1 MNDQELAKRIQEGD
15 EEAFRTL
22 VDQHQ
27 EMVVNVCNSFLHNAD
42 DAMDVS
48 QDVFIKIFESIHKY
62 KGQAKLST
70 WIYRIAVNHSLNH
83 IRSKKRRNWLN
94 TLDNLFNGDED
105 EKPVY
110 EPADE
115 SSQEKQMEAEEE
127 QQVMIKALQKLPDK
141 QKTALTLNSYEEM
154 AYKEIAEVM
163 QIPVNQVGVLINRA
177 RKSIQQYLI
186 DFYKKN

>member
-15 EEAFRTL
+15 EDAFRTL
-22 VDQHQ
+22 VDHHQ

-94 TLDNLFNGDED
+94 TLDNLFNGDEN

-110 EPADE
+110 EPVDE
-115 SSQEKQMEAEEE
+115 SSQEKQIEAEEE
-127 QQVMIKALQKLPDK
+127 QQVMIKALQKLPEK

-177 RKSIQQYLI
+177 RKNIQQYLI

>member
-1 MNDQELAKRIQEGD
+1 MNDQTLVKRIQEGD
-15 EEAFRTL
+15 EDAFRTL

-27 EMVVNVCNSFLHNAD
+27 EMVVNVCNSFLHNTD
-42 DAMDVS
+42 DALDVS

-94 TLDNLFNGDED
+94 TLDNLFNGDD
-105 EKPVY
+105 DKPVY

-115 SSQEKQMEAEEE
+115 GSYEQQLEAEEE
-127 QQVMIKALQKLPDK
+127 QKVMIKALQKLPEK

-154 AYKEIAEVM
+154 AYKDIAEVM
-163 QIPVNQVGVLINRA
+163 QIPVNQVGVLITRA
-177 RKSIQQYLI
+177 RKSVQQYLI
-186 DFYKKN
+186 DYYKNN